1 MLTTVNFYHS
11 FILYAQISLVFHTYF
26 IVNSDNLWRHG
37 MTLRNIFHE
46 YKRSE
51 EGQIALIFGLFSMIF
66 VGMSGAAIDISLFE
80 REKVKGQS
88 ALDAATLALIDIVG
102 ENGVDRAKN
111 DARTFLE
118 ANYVSVK
125 KSNSLNLKSLQL
137 NTDQSL
143 RATAT
148 LQVESVFGAIFGYKN
163 YNTDLETVVSISAP
177 PQFENINVA
186 IVLDSSTSM
195 TSLISDTRNAIDALY
210 SNIAQNELTGSFALY
225 PFSQYDSNRNGELL
239 LSPRDIWL
247 DNIEISDYISDLSV
261 MTSVPESNVNYTGIY
276 SGTGAACGW
285 EALEQANNAITSINP
300 DTLNIIYFM
309 HDGDGW
315 CGQDDKILESC
326 QAIRDRGI
334 KLVGVRFGSWADK
347 DQLFLDCVGG
357 SPDNYYHATTAEATL
372 SAFVDGAFG
381 NSAEKYIMK

>member
-1 MLTTVNFYHS
+1 M
-11 FILYAQISLVFHTYF
+11 SLKT
-26 IVNSDNLWRHG
+26 I
-37 MTLRNIFHE
+37 IQE
-46 YKRSE
+46 YKQSE
-51 EGQIALIFGLFSMIF
+51 DGQFALVFGLFSMTL
-66 VGMSGAAIDISLFE
+66 VGMSGAAIDKSLFE
-80 REKVKGQS
+80 REKVKGQN
-88 ALDAATLALIDIVG
+88 ALDAAALALIDIVG
-102 ENGVDRAKN
+102 ENGVDSAKN

-137 NTDQSL
+137 NADQSL
-143 RATAT
+143 HATAT
-148 LQVESVFGAIFGYKN
+148 LQVESIFGAIFGYKS
-163 YNTDLETVVSISAP
+163 YDADLETIVSISTPA
-177 PQFENINVA
+177 QFENINVA
-186 IVLDSSTSM
+186 IALDSSTSM

-210 SNIAQNELTGSFALY
+210 SNIAANQLTGSFALY
-225 PFSQYDSNRNGELL
+225 PFSQYDSNRNGDLVL
-239 LSPRDIWL
+239 NPRDIWL

-261 MTSVPESNVNYTGIY
+261 MTNLPESNVNFPGTY

-285 EALEQANNAITSINP
+285 EALEQANNAITTINS

-315 CGQDDKILESC
+315 CGQDDRILESC

-334 KLVGVRFGSWADK
+334 KLVGVRFGNWAGK

-357 SPDNYYHATTAEATL
+357 NPDNYYHATTAETTL

-381 NSAEKYIMK
+381 NVTEKYIMK